1 MSEQQN
7 NGPRKNNNRNR
18 NNNNR
23 NRNNNNRNNNNR
35 NNSNSNR
42 KPRQNKPKP
51 LVLSGW
57 QKFLIFFKLTS
68 EDKIRK
74 QLQANRPARTK
85 PGTPTASSP
94 GTTAK
99 SNKSKPARTNT
110 RVAKERQAPQQIA
123 VETPR
128 LYVGNLSYDAT
139 EYDIEDLFK
148 GIGSVKKVEIIY
160 NRHTHK
166 SKGYGFVQMLN
177 VDEAKRAVD
186 VLHDQPFLGRNL
198 MVNGSKARKASDP
211 NSSNYD
217 PDAAKAANSDQS
229 SEESADPAA

>member
-1 MSEQQN
+1 MSEQQQ
-7 NGPRKNNNRNR
+7 NGPRKNNNRNH
-18 NNNNR
+18 NNNR
-23 NRNNNNRNNNNR
+23 NRNNNRNNNGNRNNKNRNR
-35 NNSNSNR
+35 NNNR
-42 KPRQNKPKP
+42 KPRQHKPKP
-51 LVLSGW
+51 LVLSTW
-57 QKFLIFFKLTS
+57 QKILIFFKLTS

-74 QLQANRPARTK
+74 QLQANRPARNKST
-85 PGTPTASSP
+85 
-94 GTTAK
+94 TTA
-99 SNKSKPARTNT
+99 NANNAAKPARTNT
-110 RVAKERQAPQQIA
+110 RVAKERKAPQKIA

-198 MVNGSKARKASDP
+198 IVNGSKARKASDP
-211 NSSNYD
+211 NSSNYN
-217 PDAAKAANSDQS
+217 PDAAKSEETETAS
-229 SEESADPAA
+229 SEPAA

>member
-7 NGPRKNNNRNR
+7 NGQ
-18 NNNNR
+18 
-23 NRNNNNRNNNNR
+23 RNNNNRNNNNR
-35 NNSNSNR
+35 NNNRKRNNNRNNNR
-42 KPRQNKPKP
+42 KPRYNKPKP
-51 LVLSGW
+51 LVLSTW
-57 QKFLIFFKLTS
+57 QKVLIFFKITS

-74 QLQANRPARTK
+74 QLHANRPPRKKTPGQDVSNNTKTNSKGNTNAVKSNTRTK
-85 PGTPTASSP
+85 
-94 GTTAK
+94 
-99 SNKSKPARTNT
+99 R
-110 RVAKERQAPQQIA
+110 ERKAPQKIE
-123 VETPR
+123 VESAR

-160 NRHTHK
+160 NKHTHK

-198 MVNGSKARKASDP
+198 IVNGSKARKANDP
-211 NSSNYD
+211 NNEGYQE
-217 PDAAKAANSDQS
+217 PKRITEEAPAS
-229 SEESADPAA
+229 SEETES

>member
-1 MSEQQN
+1 MSEKQN
-7 NGPRKNNNRNR
+7 NGPQKNNQ
-18 NNNNR
+18 R
-23 NRNNNNRNNNNR
+23 NRNNNNRNNNRNR
-35 NNSNSNR
+35 NNRNRNNNNR

-68 EDKIRK
+68 EEKIRK
-74 QLQANRPARTK
+74 QLQSKRPARNK
-85 PGTPTASSP
+85 TPNSN
-94 GTTAK
+94 TAK
-99 SNKSKPARTNT
+99 ETNNSKPARTNT
-110 RVAKERQAPQQIA
+110 RVAKERKVPQQIA

-128 LYVGNLSYDAT
+128 LYVGNLSFDAT

-186 VLHDQPFLGRNL
+186 VLNDQPFLGRNL
-198 MVNGSKARKASDP
+198 IVTGSKARKASDP
-211 NSSNYD
+211 NSSNYN
-217 PDAAKAANSDQS
+217 PDAKKAPETDEA
-229 SEESADPAA
+229 SEPVT

>member
-7 NGPRKNNNRNR
+7 NGQRNNNNR
-18 NNNNR
+18 NNNR
-23 NRNNNNRNNNNR
+23 NRNNNNRNNNGNR
-35 NNSNSNR
+35 NNNNR

-51 LVLSGW
+51 LVLSTW
-57 QKFLIFFKLTS
+57 QKVLIFCKITS

-74 QLQANRPARTK
+74 QLQANRPPRKKTPGQDESANTK
-85 PGTPTASSP
+85 TKNKSNT
-94 GTTAK
+94 TTAK
-99 SNKSKPARTNT
+99 SNT
-110 RVAKERQAPQQIA
+110 RPQKERRAPQK
-123 VETPR
+123 VEVESAR

-160 NRHTHK
+160 NKHTHK

-198 MVNGSKARKASDP
+198 IVNGSKARKESDP
-211 NSSNYD
+211 NSDSFEEPMVNTEED
-217 PDAAKAANSDQS
+217 HTLSEDTAAQD
-229 SEESADPAA
+229 

>member
-1 MSEQQN
+1 MSEQQS
-7 NGPRKNNNRNR
+7 NGPRKNNNRNNNNNRNR

-23 NRNNNNRNNNNR
+23 NRNNNNRNRNNN
-35 NNSNSNR
+35 NR
-42 KPRQNKPKP
+42 KPRQHKPKP
-51 LVLSGW
+51 LVLSTW
-57 QKFLIFFKLTS
+57 QKILIFFKLTN

-74 QLQANRPARTK
+74 QLQANRPARNK
-85 PGTPTASSP
+85 PSA
-94 GTTAK
+94 
-99 SNKSKPARTNT
+99 NKPATSNT
-110 RVAKERQAPQQIA
+110 RVAKERKAPQKVA

-177 VDEAKRAVD
+177 VEEAKRAVD

-198 MVNGSKARKASDP
+198 IVNGSKARKASDP
-211 NSSNYD
+211 NSSNY
-217 PDAAKAANSDQS
+217 KAQDKEATITT
-229 SEESADPAA
+229 EETAV

>member
-1 MSEQQN
+1 MSEQQQ
-7 NGPRKNNNRNR
+7 NGPRKNNNRNQ
-18 NNNNR
+18 NNR
-23 NRNNNNRNNNNR
+23 NRNNNRNRSNNNNS
-35 NNSNSNR
+35 NNSRNR

-51 LVLSGW
+51 LVLSTW
-57 QKFLIFFKLTS
+57 QKILIFCKLTS

-74 QLQANRPARTK
+74 QLQANRPPRSKA
-85 PGTPTASSP
+85 TPPTEDA
-94 GTTAK
+94 
-99 SNKSKPARTNT
+99 KPARTNT
-110 RVAKERQAPQQIA
+110 RVAKERKAPQKVE

-148 GIGSVKKVEIIY
+148 GVGSVKKVEIIY

-198 MVNGSKARKASDP
+198 IVNGSKARKASDP
-211 NSSNYD
+211 NSSDYD
-217 PDAAKAANSDQS
+217 ADKANSDES
-229 SEESADPAA
+229 SEEPAA

>member
-1 MSEQQN
+1 MSEQQQNGQRRN
-7 NGPRKNNNRNR
+7 NNRNQNNNRSRNNNRNR
-18 NNNNR
+18 S
-23 NRNNNNRNNNNR
+23 
-35 NNSNSNR
+35 NSSNNSNR

-51 LVLSGW
+51 LVLSTW
-57 QKFLIFFKLTS
+57 QKILIFLNITS

-74 QLQANRPARTK
+74 QLKANRPARNK
-85 PGTPTASSP
+85 PSATATEKTSE
-94 GTTAK
+94 
-99 SNKSKPARTNT
+99 NKPARKNT
-110 RVAKERQAPQQIA
+110 RVAKEQKAPQKVN

-198 MVNGSKARKASDP
+198 IVNGSKPRKESDP
-211 NSSNYD
+211 NSSNYVGD
-217 PDAAKAANSDQS
+217 EETSKEN
-229 SEESADPAA
+229 SEEPAA

>member
-7 NGPRKNNNRNR
+7 RPRSNNNRGQNNNRNR
-18 NNNNR
+18 NRSNNS
-23 NRNNNNRNNNNR
+23 NRNNS
-35 NNSNSNR
+35 NSNSNR

-51 LVLSGW
+51 LVLSTW
-57 QKFLIFFKLTS
+57 QKILIFCKLTT
-68 EDKIRK
+68 ENKIRK
-74 QLQANRPARTK
+74 QLQANRPARNQTK
-85 PGTPTASSP
+85 ANTA
-94 GTTAK
+94 A
-99 SNKSKPARTNT
+99 SNKTNDAKPARTNT
-110 RVAKERQAPQQIA
+110 RVAKEQQAPQKVD

-128 LYVGNLSYDAT
+128 LYIGNLSYDAT

-148 GIGSVKKVEIIY
+148 GIGSVKSVEIIY

-198 MVNGSKARKASDP
+198 IVNGSKARKASDP
-211 NSSNYD
+211 NSHEYV
-217 PDAAKAANSDQS
+217 AENSH
-229 SEESADPAA
+229 SEETSEELAT